1 MERRHIKMK
10 ASQKCYLIS
19 CVGMVVIA
27 IIVAVAHCVMT
38 LVHEILGLETTG
50 EVDFCDEK

>member
-1 MERRHIKMK
+1 MK